1 MGAGNG
7 YTFSP
12 IHSSIYHF
20 FGNDGMILEY
30 SFRGVRGV
38 CVCVYMYLYF
48 LNLNNVIGVSR
59 KCQFGRCLSE
69 RDVVNVRRRVMTIT
83 S

>member
-1 MGAGNG
+1 MDIF
-7 YTFSP
+7 FSP
-12 IHSSIYHF
+12 MHSSRYHF

-30 SFRGVRGV
+30 SFRGVRDV
-38 CVCVYMYLYF
+38 YVCVYMYLYF
-48 LNLNNVIGVSR
+48 LNVNNVIGVPR
-59 KCQFGRCLSE
+59 KYQFGRCLPE

>member
-1 MGAGNG
+1 MDIF
-7 YTFSP
+7 FSP
-12 IHSSIYHF
+12 MHSSRYHF

-30 SFRGVRGV
+30 SFRGVRDV
-38 CVCVYMYLYF
+38 YVCVYMYLYF
-48 LNLNNVIGVSR
+48 LNVNNVIGVPR
-59 KCQFGRCLSE
+59 KYQFGRCLSE